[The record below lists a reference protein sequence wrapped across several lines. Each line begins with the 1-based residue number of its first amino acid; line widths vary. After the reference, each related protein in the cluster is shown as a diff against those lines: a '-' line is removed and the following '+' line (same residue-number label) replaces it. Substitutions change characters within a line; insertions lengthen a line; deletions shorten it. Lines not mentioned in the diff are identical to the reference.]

1 MWGRSPPPTPPA
13 RVPSTE
19 GNIQEQS
26 DVLVAESALLSA
38 RMIGFSKKQHEERR
52 LICLSGTGILIV
64 AMGNVIDVEQ
74 KTYRRNRQERHA
86 HNDQHSK
93 FIMDV
98 TLAISSDRHTD
109 NLQSRRR
116 GMFLVTGS
124 HCPQT

>member
-74 KTYRRNRQERHA
+74 P
-86 HNDQHSK
+86 
-93 FIMDV
+93 
-98 TLAISSDRHTD
+98 
-109 NLQSRRR
+109 
-116 GMFLVTGS
+116 
-124 HCPQT
+124 CPILKQTSVANYG